1 MNFSRA
7 ARFAWLAKTEEG
19 KMAGIDDLFKNGLG
33 AGLAVAVGVAVL
45 GPIVAPALGRAIRPL
60 VKGAIKGG
68 IVAYGW
74 GRESFAEMQEYMED
88 TYAEAQSEM
97 EHTDEVGKAAA
108 RSRGRSRR
116 NEESAQPT

>member
-1 MNFSRA
+1 
-7 ARFAWLAKTEEG
+7 
-19 KMAGIDDLFKNGLG
+19 MAGIDDLFKNGLG
-33 AGLAVAVGVAVL
+33 GGVAVAVGVAVL

-88 TYAEAQSEM
+88 TYAEAQAEM
-97 EHTDEVGKAAA
+97 EHADNGGRAGA
-108 RSRGRSRR
+108 RTRGRTRK
-116 NEESAQPT
+116 NEESAQSA